1 MADKCWKRSKSKSNL
16 PKPIAFKPC
25 CFLHVFAAWVLL
37 KSSDQ
42 GWIGRERNLPGAT
55 GVAQKVGLA
64 WLVASLHPWSVQLN
78 YVEPMYLIWW
88 HIIHQ
93 TQMAKTVF
101 VQLVILAGHDIH
113 AFSWI
118 MLICWE
124 IYLIKHLELRH
135 FRLLH
140 IAARLGP
147 LSSAQSKPYHEIF
160 EIRPSRA
167 YHESLLLLAEVPLA
181 LARCWWYWLAIAW
194 NFIGI
199 STPWLVYKH
208 FGRGSIPP
216 RTPSAC
222 CHWHHIRQHL
232 HPQHHCVFMQSSLPS
247 YIAFFPYPWAS
258 SL

>member
-25 CFLHVFAAWVLL
+25 CFLHAFAAWVLL

-64 WLVASLHPWSVQLN
+64 WLVASLHHLHPWSVQLN

-93 TQMAKTVF
+93 TQMAKTLF

-113 AFSWI
+113 AFSWM

-124 IYLIKHLELRH
+124 IYLIKSSWTASCP
-135 FRLLH
+135 
-140 IAARLGP
+140 IAAYCCQVGTTV
-147 LSSAQSKPYHEIF
+147 I
-160 EIRPSRA
+160 
-167 YHESLLLLAEVPLA
+167 
-181 LARCWWYWLAIAW
+181 
-194 NFIGI
+194 
-199 STPWLVYKH
+199 
-208 FGRGSIPP
+208 GSIKALP
-216 RTPSAC
+216 RDISDTAE
-222 CHWHHIRQHL
+222 
-232 HPQHHCVFMQSSLPS
+232 
-247 YIAFFPYPWAS
+247 
-258 SL
+258 